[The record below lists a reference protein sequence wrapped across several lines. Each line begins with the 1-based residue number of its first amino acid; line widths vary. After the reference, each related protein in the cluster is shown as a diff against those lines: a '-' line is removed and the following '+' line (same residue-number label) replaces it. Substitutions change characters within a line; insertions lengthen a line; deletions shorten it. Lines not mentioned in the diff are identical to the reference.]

1 MSALNVN
8 PIVNLDKYTSSM
20 KTTLSDKLF
29 FTELIESDIYVDF
42 GCADGSTLKAL
53 QNIYPNKILIGYDI
67 NETMIQLAK
76 KNTSKVLY
84 FSDQSELI
92 DYLNKYKHL
101 SKCLILNSVLHEIY
115 TYSSKEELEEFYK
128 FVFSNIFDYIS
139 IRDMMCSLEDNSN
152 VDTSL
157 ISKLYSF
164 KNYTQVKEFEKVWG
178 KISSIRQLMH
188 YLLKYRYIENWSR
201 ELYEN
206 YLPITIE
213 EFLRLIPKNLNIEYS
228 QRFFI
233 PFIHNK
239 ILEDFG
245 IDFCEDTH
253 IKLILHRV

>member
-1 MSALNVN
+1 MN
-8 PIVNLDKYTSSM
+8 PIINLYKYTTSM

-67 NETMIQLAK
+67 NEDMIQLAK
-76 KNTSKVLY
+76 NNTSRILY
-84 FSDQSELI
+84 FGNQTELI
-92 DYLNKYKHL
+92 EYLNKYKHL
-101 SKCLILNSVLHEIY
+101 SKCLILNSVLHEVY

-128 FVFSNIFDYIS
+128 FIFSDIFDYIS
-139 IRDMMCSLEDNSN
+139 IRDMMCSDSTN
-152 VDTSL
+152 
-157 ISKLYSF
+157 ISVSPLLVSKIYQS
-164 KNYTQVKEFEKVWG
+164 KNLKQVIEFENVWG
-178 KISSIRQLMH
+178 KLNTIRQLMH

-213 EFLRLIPKNLNIEYS
+213 EFLQLIPKNLNIDYF

-245 IDFCEDTH
+245 IDFCENTH

>member
-1 MSALNVN
+1 MSALNMN
-8 PIVNLDKYTSSM
+8 PIINLDKYTTSM

-67 NETMIQLAK
+67 NEDMIQLAK
-76 KNTSKVLY
+76 NNTSRILY
-84 FSDQSELI
+84 FSNQTELI
-92 DYLNKYKHL
+92 EYLNKYKHL
-101 SKCLILNSVLHEIY
+101 SKCLILNSVLHEVY
-115 TYSSKEELEEFYK
+115 TYSSKEEMEEFYQ
-128 FVFSNIFDYIS
+128 FVFSDIFDYIS
-139 IRDMMCSLEDNSN
+139 IRDMMCSSTSNNKVDNSL
-152 VDTSL
+152 V
-157 ISKLYSF
+157 SKIYQS
-164 KNYTQVKEFEKVWG
+164 KNSIQVKEFENVWG
-178 KISSIRQLMH
+178 KLNTTRQLMH

-213 EFLRLIPKNLNIEYS
+213 EFLQLIPKNLNIEYS

-245 IDFCEDTH
+245 IDFHENTH
-253 IKLILHRV
+253 FKLILHRV

>member
-1 MSALNVN
+1 MN
-8 PIVNLDKYTSSM
+8 PIINLDKYTTSM

-53 QNIYPNKILIGYDI
+53 QNIYPNKIFIGYDI
-67 NETMIQLAK
+67 NEDMIQLAK
-76 KNTSKVLY
+76 SNTSRILY
-84 FSDQSELI
+84 FSNQTELI
-92 DYLNKYKHL
+92 EYLNKYKHL
-101 SKCLILNSVLHEIY
+101 SKCLLLNSVLHEVY
-115 TYSSKEELEEFYK
+115 TYSSKEELEEFYQ
-128 FVFSNIFDYIS
+128 FIFSDIFDYIS
-139 IRDMMCSLEDNSN
+139 IRDMMCS
-152 VDTSL
+152 DTTNIPVNPL
-157 ISKLYSF
+157 LVSKVYQSENF
-164 KNYTQVKEFEKVWG
+164 KQVMEFEKVWG
-178 KISSIRQLMH
+178 KIVTVRQLMH

-213 EFLRLIPKNLNIEYS
+213 EFLQLIPKNLNVEYS

-245 IDFCEDTH
+245 IDFCENTH
-253 IKLILHRV
+253 IKLILSRYEKI